1 MVAIKDLLGETMIR
15 TDGRKVDELRP
26 VRITRHFTDVPEGS
40 VLVECGNTRVM
51 CTATFT
57 AGRATLAQG
66 LRLGLGHR
74 GICDAAASHCRPHR
88 S

>member
-57 AGRATLAQG
+57 AGVPRWRKDSATDQRCDLQFYEFQ
-66 LRLGLGHR
+66 RLWKL
-74 GICDAAASHCRPHR
+74 
-88 S
+88 

>member
-57 AGRATLAQG
+57 AGVPRWRKDSAWAGHQEYDEP
-66 LRLGLGHR
+66 LR
-74 GICDAAASHCRPHR
+74 RPHR